1 MPRSPDLTAAELRV
15 MKALWELG
23 QGSVADVRAELGR
36 RGQDL
41 AYTTVMTLLG
51 RLAAKG
57 AVTVCKEREPFLYR
71 AAHRRELVLR
81 DRLRDFVREVFDGK
95 ADSLVLNLVEDA
107 SLTREELRA
116 IEQRIAAAEHGSPAD
131 GDAGEPRRKRSKKP

>member
-1 MPRSPDLTAAELRV
+1 MTKRPELTAAELRV
-15 MKALWELG
+15 MKALWQLERAT
-23 QGSVADVRAELGR
+23 VAEVRAELGR

-51 RLAAKG
+51 RLATKG
-57 AVTVCKEREPFLYR
+57 AVAVCKEREPFIYT

-81 DRLRDFVREVFDGK
+81 DRLREFVREVFDGN
-95 ADSLVLNLVEDA
+95 ADSLVLNLVEDE

-116 IEQRIAAAEHGSPAD
+116 IEKRIADAE
-131 GDAGEPRRKRSKKP
+131 RKGKKS